1 MIRKKFFFAENE
13 ISKSIE
19 DEFTGKDAVAI
30 TDFDSNFIGK
40 VEFKGTSWKAE
51 ASTPVKIGQ
60 IVKIVDKEDFTLKVE
75 LKNN

>member
-1 MIRKKFFFAENE
+1 MLRKKFFFPENE

-19 DEFTGKDAVAI
+19 DEFTGKEAVAI
-30 TDFDSNFIGK
+30 TDFDSNYTGK

-51 ASTPVKIGQ
+51 ANTPITSGQ
-60 IVKIVDKEDFTLKVE
+60 IVKIIDKEGFTLKVE